1 MRVALWA
8 IPDVGVDV
16 GPRDLRVSA
25 DDPYSLGRAVAR
37 LEAALWGEGLQ
48 AQAPT
53 APTGLQAVLPI
64 TQA

>member
-1 MRVALWA
+1 VALWG

-16 GPRDLRVSA
+16 GPEDLRVSA

-37 LEAALWGEGLQ
+37 LEAALWGEGLR

-53 APTGLQAVLPI
+53 ATTGLEAILQI
-64 TQA
+64 TEA